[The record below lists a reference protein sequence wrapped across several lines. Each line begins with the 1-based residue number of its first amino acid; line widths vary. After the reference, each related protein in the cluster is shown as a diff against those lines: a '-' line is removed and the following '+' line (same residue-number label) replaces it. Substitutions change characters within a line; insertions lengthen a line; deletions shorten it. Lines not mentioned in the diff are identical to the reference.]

1 MAVIETLIETYR
13 SKTFNRTH
21 RYEPTLTVDAPV
33 TRGDPDVKR
42 FPDWELR
49 LQRTLKEWSER
60 GFAWGE
66 SDCVHFVCACLE
78 ALTGENH
85 LSDIAVYNTER
96 EALQILACADHRG
109 LQQAVE
115 IVLGPSVEHTH
126 AFSPFAK
133 GDVVMTMRR
142 VVGTRDRM
150 GPGLGICMGDTAL
163 FVGEEGLEHID
174 TSDCICG
181 WLID

>member
-13 SKTFNRTH
+13 SKTSNRTH
-21 RYEPTLTVDAPV
+21 RLEPTLTVDVPA
-33 TRGDPDVKR
+33 TRSDPDVKR

-49 LQRTLKEWSER
+49 LQRAVKEWSGR

-66 SDCVHFVCACLE
+66 SDCVHFICACLE
-78 ALTGENH
+78 ALTGEDH

-96 EALQILACADHRG
+96 EALQILACIDHRG

-115 IVLGPSVEHTH
+115 IVLGPSVENNYIC
-126 AFSPFAK
+126 SPFAK
-133 GDVVMTMRR
+133 GDVVLTMRP
-142 VVGTRDRM
+142 VVGARDRR
-150 GPGLGICMGDTAL
+150 GPGLGICMGETAL
-163 FVGEEGLEHID
+163 FVGAKGLEHVAM
-174 TSDCICG
+174 SDCICG